1 MIRVRLVSSRGLLVI
16 HIPRRGTLALILM
29 VIQEGHAE
37 EEATVVDT
45 VVVDMV
51 EDTVVEDTVVEDTVV
66 EDTVVED
73 TVVEDTVVEVV
84 LHLGWEITQL

>member
-1 MIRVRLVSSRGLLVI
+1 MAATKPIRYRQLAYMIRVRLVSSRGLLVI

-45 VVVDMV
+45 VVVVDM
-51 EDTVVEDTVVEDTVV
+51 
-66 EDTVVED
+66 VED